1 MEREISRRTLLRTAA
16 GAVGAFAAHGLFL
29 NERAEHSNAIELENA
44 KPGAFGWLS
53 PRVDAQLR
61 AHHAKQEGRREAG
74 QAEGVDIGALQR
86 VEGYVDSPSVNT
98 GQTISLRVRSALG
111 AYQVSFLRM
120 GFYGGAGA
128 HEVLRTTTISG
139 VNYAIPGWD
148 TNGMI
153 ACNWPVALTQATT
166 GWTSGY
172 YLAALI
178 PNSTG
183 VAESY
188 VPFVVRNDL
197 GGAPILM
204 QIPFTTYQAYNG
216 WGGKNLYGG
225 ADGVRAKKV
234 SFDRPYEANGG
245 TQYLFAGDQ
254 QMILWLEKNGYDVS
268 YATSHDTHTNASLMD
283 GRRVFLSVYHDEYWS
298 QTMRNNLTSWI
309 GAARNV
315 GFLSA
320 NNLYWRVRF
329 EPSTAGASN
338 RVMACYKDPALDP
351 NTSEPT
357 ILFSEVGQSESQ
369 IEGIEFSSF
378 GDVNAPWVVTNANH
392 WIYAGT
398 GVSNG
403 TQIAG
408 LVGTEWDGQA
418 PVTPA
423 GTTIIAAS
431 PTTGAYGPSVQAAA
445 IRETAS
451 GGVVFDAGTI
461 RFPMLLGGAY
471 SPGEDARVARMVQNF
486 FSRTAA
492 PQTGGPLPTYHPP
505 TPGGIPAPPT
515 TRPPNDFVP
524 PRVPTTTTT
533 TTTIPTTTTTTSTTT
548 TTTTTTTIATLP
560 PTTSTTT
567 APPDRKNPRGG
578 QPDKSND
585 RGNGRKRDQPRRP

>member
-1 MEREISRRTLLRTAA
+1 MEREISRRALLRTAA

-29 NERAEHSNAIELENA
+29 NRRADYANPIELENA
-44 KPGAFGWLS
+44 KPGTFGWLS
-53 PRVDAQLR
+53 PYVDAQLR
-61 AHHAKQEGRREAG
+61 AHHTKQEGRREAG
-74 QAEGVDIGALQR
+74 QAEGVDISALQR
-86 VEGYVDSPSVNT
+86 VEGYVDAPSVNT
-98 GQTISLRVRSALG
+98 GEPISLRVRSALG

-128 HEVLRTTTISG
+128 REVLRTPTING
-139 VNYAIPGWD
+139 VNYAIPSWD
-148 TNGMI
+148 SNGMI
-153 ACNWPVALTQATT
+153 ECNWPVALTQATT

-245 TQYLFAGDQ
+245 TQYLFTGDHQ
-254 QMILWLEKNGYDVS
+254 TISWLEQNGYNVS
-268 YATSHDTHTNASLMD
+268 YATSHDTHTNSSLMG

-298 QTMRNNLTSWI
+298 QTMRNNLTMWI
-309 GAARNV
+309 GTGKSI

-329 EPSTAGASN
+329 EPNATGSAN

-351 NTSEPT
+351 NTAEPT

-398 GVSNG
+398 GVANG

-418 PVTPA
+418 AVTPA
-423 GTTIIAAS
+423 GTTLLASS
-431 PTTGAYGPSVQAAA
+431 PTTGVYGPSVQAAA
-445 IRETAS
+445 IRDTAS
-451 GGVVFDAGTI
+451 GGFVFDAGTI

-471 SPGEDARVARMVQNF
+471 SPGEDPRVIRMVQNF
-486 FSRTAA
+486 FSQATIPR
-492 PQTGGPLPTYHPP
+492 TGGPLPTYRQ
-505 TPGGIPAPPT
+505 PGTGPLPAPAT
-515 TRPPNDFVP
+515 TRPPNEVVP
-524 PRVPTTTTT
+524 PRIATTTTTTATTTTT
-533 TTTIPTTTTTTSTTT
+533 TTPSTTTPSTTTPTTTMPTTTVPS
-548 TTTTTTTIATLP
+548 
-560 PTTSTTT
+560 
-567 APPDRKNPRGG
+567 DRKNPRGG
-578 QPDKSND
+578 QSDKSND
-585 RGNGRKRDQPRRP
+585 RGNGRKPGQPGRP

>member
-1 MEREISRRTLLRTAA
+1 MEREISRRTLLRTAV

-29 NERAEHSNAIELENA
+29 NRGAEQSNAIELENA
-44 KPGAFGWLS
+44 KPGTFGWLS

-61 AHHAKQEGRREAG
+61 AHHTKQEGRREAG

-86 VEGYVDSPSVNT
+86 AEGYVDSPSVNA

-128 HEVLRTTTISG
+128 HEVFRTPTIAG
-139 VNYAIPGWD
+139 VNYAIPSWD
-148 TNGMI
+148 SNGMI

-188 VPFVVRNDL
+188 VPFVVRNDF

-225 ADGVRAKKV
+225 ADGVRATKV

-245 TQYLFAGDQ
+245 TQYLFAGDH
-254 QMILWLEKNGYDVS
+254 QMILWIEQNGYDVS

-298 QTMRNNLTSWI
+298 QTMHNNLTSWI
-309 GAARNV
+309 GASKSV

-329 EPSTAGASN
+329 EPNIAATPN
-338 RVMACYKDPALDP
+338 RVMACYKDPAIDP
-351 NTSEPT
+351 DTAEPS

-369 IEGIEFSSF
+369 IEGIEFSSY
-378 GDVNAPWVVTNANH
+378 GDVNAPWIVTNANH

-398 GVSNG
+398 GVANG

-408 LVGTEWDGQA
+408 LVGTEWDGQSA
-418 PVTPA
+418 VTA
-423 GTTIIAAS
+423 ADTTIIAAS
-431 PTTGAYGPSVQAAA
+431 PTTGVYGPSVQAGA
-445 IRETAS
+445 IRETTS

-471 SPGEDARVARMVQNF
+471 SPGLDARVARMVQNF
-486 FSRTAA
+486 FSHAMI
-492 PQTGGPLPTYHPP
+492 PQTGGPLPTYREPGTGGVAAP
-505 TPGGIPAPPT
+505 TT
-515 TRPPNDFVP
+515 TRPPREFVP
-524 PRVPTTTTT
+524 PRASTTLPTTTS
-533 TTTIPTTTTTTSTTT
+533 PTTT
-548 TTTTTTTIATLP
+548 LP
-560 PTTSTTT
+560 TTT
-567 APPDRKNPRGG
+567 APSDRKNPIGTQPTNPNGRSNGSKRG
-578 QPDKSND
+578 QP
-585 RGNGRKRDQPRRP
+585 GRP